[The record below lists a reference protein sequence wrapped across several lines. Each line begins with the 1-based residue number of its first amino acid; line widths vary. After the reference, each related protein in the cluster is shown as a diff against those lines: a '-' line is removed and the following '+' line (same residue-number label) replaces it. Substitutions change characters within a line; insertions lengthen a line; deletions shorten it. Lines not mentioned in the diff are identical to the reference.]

1 MSNPIRVT
9 VFNEFHHE
17 NHYEP
22 ARRIYP
28 DGIHAVIAAS
38 LKEHSYEV
46 QTATQDQP
54 EHGLTEDV
62 LNGTDVLVWWS
73 HILVEEFSDEVVE
86 RIHRRILDGMGLIVL
101 HSGTQSKL
109 FKKLMGTSCAI
120 KWREA
125 DEKERIWV
133 LAPNHPIVAGVPEYF
148 ELPEEEM
155 YGEFFD
161 VPPPEELVLMSWFQ
175 GGEVFR
181 SGITYTR
188 GKGKIFVFRPGHE
201 SLPTYYNP
209 HVQRII
215 ANSVGWAAPVAG
227 TPAPAFGNAQPLE
240 PLPLKQA

>member
-73 HILVEEFSDEVVE
+73 HILVDEFSDEVVE

-240 PLPLKQA
+240 PLPQKQA